1 MLNTF
6 LGSFVAAMNISM
18 LIIALPAIFD
28 GIRVYPLSPPL
39 GFTSMIW
46 LIVSYPPL
54 ALAVA
59 IPISGRL
66 SDMYG
71 RGKLFTIGFLVFTL
85 SSLLLGLAQGS
96 GEAAAAELIVFRIM
110 QGAGGSFMFSNSP
123 ALIMDVYPPHAIVAL
138 PWAS

>member
-1 MLNTF
+1 M
-6 LGSFVAAMNISM
+6 
-18 LIIALPAIFD
+18 
-28 GIRVYPLSPPL
+28 
-39 GFTSMIW
+39 

-123 ALIMDVYPPHAIVAL
+123 ALIMDVYPPPRDRGFAL
-138 PWAS
+138 GIIGISFSAGSVIGLLVGGGLA